1 MIVYPFSFI
10 KSVGSS
16 LDPDAAAFLTAIG
29 NTNPTIES
37 AINTMV
43 IDLKSY
49 GLWSKLNVIY
59 PFVGGTATSNKYNL
73 KDPRDLNAAF
83 RLTFNGGITHTNGF
97 NPNGSNGYAQ
107 TYYIPSSNTSTNNEH
122 ISLYSNTNIN
132 GTAGDPVDMGVIS
145 SSLQTSSLMGWTSS
159 SFFARFNDQV
169 LTASNSTGAGFFVTE
184 KSSSGNAKLYKNGS
198 LVLAST
204 SSFGDASSLDIYLA
218 TLNYQG
224 NPYSAGY
231 TKQNY
236 CFASAGLG
244 LTATDNTNLYSVVQA
259 CQTTLGRQA

>member
-29 NTNPTIES
+29 NTDQTIES

-49 GLWSKLNVIY
+49 GLWTKLNVIY

-73 KDPRDLNAAF
+73 KDPRDLDAAF
-83 RLTFNGGITHTNGF
+83 RLTFHGGINHTNGF

-122 ISLYSNTNIN
+122 ISLYSNTNN
-132 GTAGDPVDMGVIS
+132 NPTAGDPVDMGVIS

-159 SFFARFNDQV
+159 NFFARFNDAVIQGV
-169 LTASNSTGAGFFVTE
+169 NSTGAGFFVTE
-184 KSSSGNAKLYKNGS
+184 KSSFRNANLYKNGS
-198 LVLAST
+198 LFYAGASE
-204 SSFGDASSLDIYLA
+204 GNASSLEIYLA